1 MLPEAARFFLETT
14 SIRGVGKIVK
24 TQNVFLSRLWAL
36 FVLASTSLLCYSVFK
51 IIVDYLQY
59 DVNIQTYHDID
70 DATPFPAVSICNNQ
84 AFSKNAY
91 RLWADN
97 RVRSPSEFNRQLRQ
111 KALRMLSD
119 PEFRAAYSSAN
130 QSARQQLRE
139 SIQNRAYM
147 SMHTSLVMDNSRTYY
162 QNTAANDSILLGHER
177 NESLVECVIKYSSR
191 QALGTKGCHDPMLN
205 VTLFSDP
212 NFFNC
217 MTIEFNEDS
226 WSEVLSLT
234 LIVWLGPDEN
244 YDMRHRQG
252 FLYDVFEQAYGL
264 RVAIHEPRTQPKILE
279 RGIQTE
285 PGKMNEIKYQPVR
298 FVRENTPKKPCISP
312 EETSH
317 VKLRDLYNE
326 YNYDQ
331 ELCLDSK
338 VQAMVLEKCGCLYI
352 ELPRIAIPNAT
363 HPYCGIIDDKMLQRS
378 ACIQDL
384 HLRELRK
391 SYETTECLPTCVDRS
406 FDKELSVTKWRDT
419 QWMIYWIKELCERW
433 DNYFGQLQKDPLPP
447 MNEFDK
453 SLNPRDYLT

>member
-177 NESLVECVIKYSSR
+177 NESLVECVKIIISR

-226 WSEVLSLT
+226 WSSE
-234 LIVWLGPDEN
+234 
-244 YDMRHRQG
+244 G

-338 VQAMVLEKCGCLYI
+338 VQAMVLE
-352 ELPRIAIPNAT
+352 
-363 HPYCGIIDDKMLQRS
+363 
-378 ACIQDL
+378 
-384 HLRELRK
+384 
-391 SYETTECLPTCVDRS
+391 
-406 FDKELSVTKWRDT
+406 
-419 QWMIYWIKELCERW
+419 
-433 DNYFGQLQKDPLPP
+433 
-447 MNEFDK
+447 
-453 SLNPRDYLT
+453 